1 MIAILKILYPFI
13 MMLPLG
19 QIVSLIFSW
28 LASKYGDGFM
38 KWVLELVA
46 RNAQKIELGTMS
58 KAEAEKRNIE
68 LIQTATAQS
77 PGISTNLAKI
87 INEVAYA
94 KWLSDNRPAEF
105 KKRMNRFISGGKKA
119 QRYSETD
126 FMRLYTSRPDK
137 KP

>member
-94 KWLSDNRPAEF
+94 KWLSDNKPAEF
-105 KKRMNRFISGGKKA
+105 KKRVERFISGGKKA
-119 QRYSETD
+119 QKYSTTD
-126 FMRLYTSRPDK
+126 FMKLYTSRPDK